1 MISKDLTKRLIT
13 SVPLFLL
20 LGFSFSNSI
29 VLTISLVI
37 VSLISWI
44 EFNSLISKIF
54 IKNNYK
60 IKFYKLL
67 INFLSIIYL
76 TLFSSLIFLGIS
88 QDNLKLLMFFL
99 FSICIS
105 SDIGGLLFGKFFKGR
120 KLTKISPNK
129 TISGSIGSFLLSLVL
144 VPIFRPFFNIEFS
157 YLYKLILLAVLVSFY
172 CQIGDLFISFL
183 KRKAKV
189 KDTGFVLP
197 GHGGILDRI
206 DGMLLAVPLGMASWQ
221 FLEIII

>member
-1 MISKDLTKRLIT
+1 MISKDLTKRVIT
-13 SVPLFLL
+13 SVPLILL

-29 VLTISLVI
+29 VLTISLI
-37 VSLISWI
+37 TLSLISWI

-54 IKNNYK
+54 IKKNYK
-60 IKFYKLL
+60 FKFYKLF
-67 INFLSIIYL
+67 INFLSLIYL
-76 TLFSSLIFLGIS
+76 TLFSLLIFSGIS
-88 QDNLKLLMFFL
+88 QDNFKLPMFFL
-99 FSICIS
+99 FSICIL

-129 TISGSIGSFLLSLVL
+129 TISGSIGSFILSLIL

-157 YLYKLILLAVLVSFY
+157 NLYELILLAIFVSFF

-189 KDTGFVLP
+189 KDTGFILP

-206 DGMLLAVPLGMASWQ
+206 DGMLLAVPLGMATWE
-221 FLEIII
+221 FLVIII